1 MSGIP
6 YLYLMQKKRIQGKG
20 ENNKI
25 KISSFSEGL
34 QVFLIVYSAQEKG
47 FFLCRFFLYQ
57 NKNPFSSKFVKDY
70 YFFFIRVCLLD
81 LFFFCLGLAEV
92 VDKQRGRKYGGGQIS
107 CDCEQIELLGLFN

>member
-20 ENNKI
+20 KNNKI
-25 KISSFSEGL
+25 KIYSFSEGL

-57 NKNPFSSKFVKDY
+57 NKNLFSS
-70 YFFFIRVCLLD
+70 
-81 LFFFCLGLAEV
+81 
-92 VDKQRGRKYGGGQIS
+92 
-107 CDCEQIELLGLFN
+107 